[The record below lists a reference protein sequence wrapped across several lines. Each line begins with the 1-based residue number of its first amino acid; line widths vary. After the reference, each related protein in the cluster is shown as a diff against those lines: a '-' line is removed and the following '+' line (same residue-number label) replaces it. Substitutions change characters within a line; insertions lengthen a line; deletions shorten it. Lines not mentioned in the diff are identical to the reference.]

1 MKKQTYLTIFIAGL
15 IAFSCST
22 ESTPVYQLAT
32 SADPSEGGTV
42 TQSTPEA
49 EEGENIT
56 VTANPNEHWLFDG
69 WQGDLTGQQNP
80 ADVLMDR
87 DKNIT
92 ARFVLRDYPLTI
104 HQVGD
109 GEITEEVVQQRSTEY
124 PYGTSV
130 RLTAT
135 ASEYWD
141 FEGWSG
147 ALSDTSPEIIIEINE
162 PKSVTATFV
171 REEYSLDQSVN
182 GSGSIETELLSGTET
197 ENGYLSESEVELTAN
212 AEPGWR
218 FVEWDGDL
226 TGSEEVM
233 ELFMDSDKSV
243 TATFEEVFYNVSI
256 ETEGSGTA
264 TADPQKDSYKYG
276 EMITF
281 NANPSS
287 GNEFLGWSGSF
298 SQTDRSVEIEIKSDI
313 DVKATFSTVEDAL
326 VYRFSGGTFING
338 RVFGASLSLT
348 NRLPEGIVLN
358 KFVLM
363 NANGVELTSA
373 EDNVQVQPGESTGYN
388 ISFGIAPTEE
398 AFSNYLVAWHVTY
411 KGSSYTKQTRV
422 GFIGSTAKM
431 TNQPDFI
438 RELKIHESKL

>member
-104 HQVGD
+104 HQVGE

-373 EDNVQVQPGESTGYN
+373 EDNVQVQPGESTGYS

-398 AFSNYLVAWHVTY
+398 TFSNYLVAWHVTY

-438 RELKIHESKL
+438 RELKIDESKL

>member
-42 TQSTPEA
+42 TQSAPEA

-104 HQVGD
+104 HQVGE

-233 ELFMDSDKSV
+233 DLFMDSDKSV

-298 SQTDRSVEIEIKSDI
+298 SQTDRSVEIEIKNDI
-313 DVKATFSTVEDAL
+313 EVKATFSTVEDAL

-348 NRLPEGIVLN
+348 NRLPKGIVLN

>member
-233 ELFMDSDKSV
+233 DLFMDSDKSV

-373 EDNVQVQPGESTGYN
+373 EDNVQVQPGESTGYS

-398 AFSNYLVAWHVTY
+398 TFSNYLVAWHVTY

-438 RELKIHESKL
+438 RELKIDESKL

>member
-1 MKKQTYLTIFIAGL
+1 MKKQTYLTILIAGL
-15 IAFSCST
+15 IAISCST

-42 TQSTPEA
+42 AQSAQEA
-49 EEGENIT
+49 DEGENIT

-104 HQVGD
+104 NQIGE
-109 GEITEEVVQQRSTEY
+109 GEIEEEVVQQKTTEY

-135 ASEYWD
+135 ASEFWD

-147 ALSDTSPEIIIEINE
+147 AFIDSSPEIMIEIDE

-182 GSGSIETELLSGTET
+182 GSGSIETELISGTET
-197 ENGYLSESEVELTAN
+197 ENGFLSESEVELAAT
-212 AEPGWR
+212 AEPGWM
-218 FVEWDGDL
+218 FVEWNGDL
-226 TGSEEVM
+226 TGSEEVK
-233 ELFMDSDKSV
+233 ELFMDSNKSV

-264 TADPQKDSYKYG
+264 TANPQKDSYKYG
-276 EMITF
+276 ETITF

-287 GNEFLGWSGSF
+287 GYEFLGWSGSF
-298 SQTDRSVEIEIKSDI
+298 SQTARSVEVEIKSDI

-373 EDNVQVQPGESTGYN
+373 EDNVQVEPGESASYN
-388 ISFGIAPTEE
+388 ISFGITPTEE
-398 AFSNYLVAWHVTY
+398 TFSNYLVAWHVTY

-422 GFIGSTAKM
+422 GFIGTTAKM

-438 RELKIHESKL
+438 RELNID

>member
-42 TQSTPEA
+42 TQSAPEA

-233 ELFMDSDKSV
+233 DLFMDSDKSV

-373 EDNVQVQPGESTGYN
+373 EDNVQVQPGESTGYS

-398 AFSNYLVAWHVTY
+398 TFSNYLVAWHVTY

-438 RELKIHESKL
+438 RELKIDESKL